1 MAAAD
6 PGKAVLQAIDM
17 LTNQAQE
24 AEEHAERCQ
33 RLEKVLDPELTENM
47 VTCASASY
55 SHAAATSIMRF
66 GSTQPLN
73 KPRSRIPLSQRTK
86 ARKKSKEL
94 QEQIATLMDGSLEAA
109 FKQFDTDGSGTLD
122 NEELKAAYSAAGQEV
137 DEMKLM
143 KMVKMLDTNGDGVA
157 CCAGVSNPAPPQGD
171 ILSCSN
177 CCICLCLHP
186 LVFSQI

>member
-1 MAAAD
+1 
-6 PGKAVLQAIDM
+6 M

-24 AEEHAERCQ
+24 AEEHAERCK

-55 SHAAATSIMRF
+55 SHAAASF

-143 KMVKMLDTNGDGVA
+143 KMVKMLDVSMEYRLCPLDAHVHDAHERVA
-157 CCAGVSNPAPPQGD
+157 SMCYIWVHA
-171 ILSCSN
+171 
-177 CCICLCLHP
+177 
-186 LVFSQI
+186 